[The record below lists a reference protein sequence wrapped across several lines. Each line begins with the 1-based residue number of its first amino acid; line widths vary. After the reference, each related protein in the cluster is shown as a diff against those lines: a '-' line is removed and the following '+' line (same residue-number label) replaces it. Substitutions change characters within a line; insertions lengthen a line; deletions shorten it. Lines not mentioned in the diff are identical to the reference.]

1 MRLMTNLQLTD
12 DPAQVR
18 REQLRRWI
26 KDHFKN
32 EQVQFIADCAS
43 RDYHLNQGELS
54 GLLKQKSF
62 GEKKARALEVAAG
75 MPHRYLDT
83 HPRHAVTGANVVNM
97 EVAPYK
103 VKRYDKWT
111 QEAIDI
117 LSTMTKEQ
125 KAACVVNLRAYRA
138 AIGPLQVGQAL

>member
-1 MRLMTNLQLTD
+1 MQRPD

-18 REQLRRWI
+18 RAQLRRWI
-26 KDHFKN
+26 ADHFDG
-32 EQVQFIADCAS
+32 EQVRFISDCAS

-83 HPRHAVTGANVVNM
+83 QPGQAGGSNVVAM

-103 VKRYDKWT
+103 VKRYDRWT

-117 LSTMTKEQ
+117 LATMTKEQ
-125 KAACVVNLRAYRA
+125 KAACVVNLRAYRN
-138 AIGPLQVGQAL
+138 AIGPLQIGQAL

>member
-1 MRLMTNLQLTD
+1 MTNLHRTD

-26 KDHFKN
+26 AERFN
-32 EQVQFIADCAS
+32 GEQVQFISDCAS

-62 GEKKARALEVAAG
+62 GEKKARALEAAAG

-83 HPRHAVTGANVVNM
+83 PQWHIRNEANIVAM
-97 EVAPYK
+97 EVAPYV

-125 KAACVVNLRAYRA
+125 KAACVINLRAYRA